1 MRSVYSRLFTL
12 FFAVPFFTGCV
23 SSSEY
28 KAVKKE
34 ADKYD
39 TLYTWS
45 MRTLKACQD
54 DNAQLKKQKIDIQT
68 KMSDQDLMLT
78 VTQENNA
85 QLKKQL
91 QSLSAI
97 SSAQA
102 ESIKK
107 SIDNI
112 NSKDDYL
119 QTLQMAV
126 SRRDSTNLAVLIELK
141 AAMGSLGDD
150 VHIKVQRGLVN
161 VDFSDKL
168 LFSSDSNSY
177 TFGDKANSAVGRLAR
192 VLNDHPEVN
201 CIIEGNTDSIAYPQD
216 ILLDNWDLSVKRA
229 TAIVRALQN
238 DYNISPRRLTAS
250 GHSEYMMVSPNE
262 TPEGR
267 AANRRIRAVIIP
279 PTDQL
284 LRLLEHKK
292 GQEDEEVPNAAPPP
306 TQVATSPSTPVA
318 ATPAPAPAAAAP
330 AKDSTTSTPIISK
343 DTATVHIDSSTS
355 PKKDSILPHV
365 DSAVIHID
373 SVTSPKD
380 STLPRVDS
388 TIHVDSVSTPKDST
402 LPRADTTK
410 HDSTRTDTTKTSS
423 TTLSAST
430 RSATPN
436 PMPSSPTK
444 VKELE
449 HMVVSTINSEEDHQE
464 WKFYASSNPFF
475 INLSICTD
483 SSIVPLK

>member
-12 FFAVPFFTGCV
+12 FFAVPLFTGCV

-68 KMSDQDLMLT
+68 KMSDLDLMLT

-91 QSLSAI
+91 QALSAI

-177 TFGDKANSAVGRLAR
+177 TFGDKAKSAVGRLAR

-250 GHSEYMMVSPNE
+250 GHSEYMTVSPNE

-267 AANRRIRAVIIP
+267 AANRRIRAVILP

-306 TQVATSPSTPVA
+306 TPIATAPTPTPVTA
-318 ATPAPAPAAAAP
+318 SPVPAPVAAAP
-330 AKDSTTSTPIISK
+330 AKDSAAISPR
-343 DTATVHIDSSTS
+343 VDSSAS
-355 PKKDSILPHV
+355 PKKDSILPRI
-365 DSAVIHID
+365 DSAATHVD
-373 SVTSPKD
+373 SVTS
-380 STLPRVDS
+380 
-388 TIHVDSVSTPKDST
+388 PKDST

-410 HDSTRTDTTKTSS
+410 HDSTHSDTTKTTS
-423 TTLSAST
+423 TTFRSLPPNLTPASP
-430 RSATPN
+430 AKLP
-436 PMPSSPTK
+436 
-444 VKELE
+444 
-449 HMVVSTINSEEDHQE
+449 
-464 WKFYASSNPFF
+464 ASS
-475 INLSICTD
+475 LSLATTPIARRKD
-483 SSIVPLK
+483 QII

>member
-12 FFAVPFFTGCV
+12 LFAIPLFTGCV

-28 KAVKKE
+28 KSVKKE

-54 DNAQLKKQKIDIQT
+54 DNALLKKQKTDIQT
-68 KMSDQDLMLT
+68 KMTDLDLMLN
-78 VTQENNA
+78 VTKDNNA

-91 QSLSAI
+91 QALSAI

-126 SRRDSTNLAVLIELK
+126 SRRDSINLAVLIELK

-150 VHIKVQRGLVN
+150 VHIKVQKGLVN
-161 VDFSDKL
+161 VDFSDKV

-177 TFGDKANSAVGRLAR
+177 TFGAKAKQAVGRLAR
-192 VLNDHPEVN
+192 VLNDHPEVT

-216 ILLDNWDLSVKRA
+216 ILLDNWDLSVKRS
-229 TAIVRALQN
+229 TAIVRSLQN

-250 GHSEYMMVSPNE
+250 GHSEYMSVSPNE

-267 AANRRIRAVIIP
+267 ATNRRIRAVIVP

-284 LRLLEHKK
+284 LRLLERKK
-292 GQEDEEVPNAAPPP
+292 GQEDEEVPNAAP
-306 TQVATSPSTPVA
+306 VA
-318 ATPAPAPAAAAP
+318 AKPEPPAPPA
-330 AKDSTTSTPIISK
+330 AKDSVVSPRVDSSAASTPIVK
-343 DTATVHIDSSTS
+343 ADTAASRAVSTT
-355 PKKDSILPHV
+355 
-365 DSAVIHID
+365 A
-373 SVTSPKD
+373 
-380 STLPRVDS
+380 PRVDS
-388 TIHVDSVSTPKDST
+388 TAAPRADSTAASRADSTAAPHIDSSATLHKDSTTTTPVIKVDTTTTTKDTTTVRVDSTSAPKDSII
-402 LPRADTTK
+402 P
-410 HDSTRTDTTKTSS
+410 RTDTTKRG
-423 TTLSAST
+423 ST
-430 RSATPN
+430 RNDTAMLANPDTIPRLPAIPSAPAGTPI
-436 PMPSSPTK
+436 PEATAIP
-444 VKELE
+444 
-449 HMVVSTINSEEDHQE
+449 I
-464 WKFYASSNPFF
+464 KFRL
-475 INLSICTD
+475 NLSL
-483 SSIVPLK
+483 SLPGQV

>member
-1 MRSVYSRLFTL
+1 
-12 FFAVPFFTGCV
+12 
-23 SSSEY
+23 
-28 KAVKKE
+28 
-34 ADKYD
+34 
-39 TLYTWS
+39 

-68 KMSDQDLMLT
+68 KMSDLDLMLT
-78 VTQENNA
+78 VTKENNG

-91 QSLSAI
+91 QALSAI

-141 AAMGSLGDD
+141 SAMGSLGDD
-150 VHIKVQRGLVN
+150 VHIKVQKGLVN
-161 VDFSDKL
+161 VDFADKL

-177 TFGDKANSAVGRLAR
+177 TFGDKAKQAVGRLAR
-192 VLNDHPEVN
+192 VLNDHPEVS

-229 TAIVRALQN
+229 TAIVRSLQN

-250 GHSEYMMVSPNE
+250 GHGEYMSISPNE

-267 AANRRIRAVIIP
+267 AANRRIRAVIVP

-292 GQEDEEVPNAAPPP
+292 GQEDEEVPNAAPPAP
-306 TQVATSPSTPVA
+306 PVA
-318 ATPAPAPAAAAP
+318 PAP
-330 AKDSTTSTPIISK
+330 AKDSTVTK
-343 DTATVHIDSSTS
+343 DSAVAAHVDSSTTS
-355 PKKDSILPHV
+355 HKDSTITTPVITTDTTAAHV
-365 DSAVIHID
+365 DSSTTPHKD
-373 SVTSPKD
+373 STITTRSDTTIIPKD
-380 STLPRVDS
+380 SVLPV
-388 TIHVDSVSTPKDST
+388 I
-402 LPRADTTK
+402 DTTK
-410 HDSTRTDTTKTSS
+410 HDSTHTDTTTTALATIRSS
-423 TTLSAST
+423 PNPTFPSPARIPNDIPTTAAILTRTPT
-430 RSATPN
+430 RSAN
-436 PMPSSPTK
+436 SSPD
-444 VKELE
+444 
-449 HMVVSTINSEEDHQE
+449 SPPPPAPP
-464 WKFYASSNPFF
+464 AS
-475 INLSICTD
+475 
-483 SSIVPLK
+483 